1 MDELPRS
8 ATDKLVFAFA
18 LQDLRNLGA
27 RNVCVMTDSNLSG
40 LPPVKAVLESLAK
53 SGVPYKMYEGVRVEP
68 TDTR

>member
-1 MDELPRS
+1 M
-8 ATDKLVFAFA
+8 
-18 LQDLRNLGA
+18 GA